1 MLQFSPNLVAGA
13 DINPFRICKVFSSST
28 VSFAGA
34 PATAVTDYVCGVTDG
49 STRRFDATAHALA
62 ATSTTVADPISLQPS
77 NCVQLEAGAAI
88 TNAGTG
94 LMPTTGGKAITAA
107 TTGTIPMF
115 VSLEP
120 AAADGV
126 IFWAYRLPATR
137 GIA

>member
-28 VSFAGA
+28 VSFGGA

-77 NCVQLEAGAAI
+77 NCVQIEAGAAI

-94 LMPTTGGKAITAA
+94 LMPTTGGKAITV
-107 TTGTIPMF
+107 TTTNMALF

-126 IFWAYRLPATR
+126 IFWAYRLPATKTTP
-137 GIA
+137 

>member
-13 DINPFRICKVFSSST
+13 DINPFRICKMST
-28 VSFAGA
+28 TNFAGA
-34 PATAVTDYVCGVTDG
+34 PATAVTDYVVGVTDG
-49 STRRFDATAHALA
+49 STRRFDATLHAA
-62 ATSTTVADPISLQPS
+62 SATADPISLQPS
-77 NCVQLEAGAAI
+77 NCVQITSGAAI

-94 LMPTTGGKAITAA
+94 LIPTTDGKVITV
-107 TTGTIPMF
+107 TSGNMPMF

-120 AAADGV
+120 AAGDGT